1 MCKCHS
7 ILTKQHQH
15 SYLGVAHDLD
25 DLAVLL
31 HLGKIL
37 LNLLLAHV
45 ILPLLGVLR
54 ERLLLRATPVGRQE
68 NRAWHSSQRPG
79 GMTARGVAHRTRLVR
94 PTRHTQYTWSGV
106 ARLATLVGAVIAVIN
121 NGSFIHFFHHKQSNQ
136 HCIRLVAWTPNKFV
150 KIKSKYLYPTFV
162 RYG

>member
-1 MCKCHS
+1 MYKEASTFNRFYVTKNKNFGCKSCL

-54 ERLLLRATPVGRQE
+54 ERLLLRATPVRRQE
-68 NRAWHSSQRPG
+68 NRAWHSSQRPDG
-79 GMTARGVAHRTRLVR
+79 TTARGVAHRTRLVR
-94 PTRHTQYTWSGV
+94 PTLHTQYTWSGV
-106 ARLATLVGAVIAVIN
+106 ARLAMLVGAVIAVIN
-121 NGSFIHFFHHKQSNQ
+121 NGSVIHFFHHTVTNS
-136 HCIRLVAWTPNKFV
+136 T
-150 KIKSKYLYPTFV
+150 
-162 RYG
+162 